1 MKIYVIYDVVA
12 QQGSNLFEA
21 KNDAVA
27 LRQFNRL
34 VKDSDFAQEFK
45 LWYVGEY
52 TAEED
57 PEIRSPIHCVMQPR
71 QVVLNIENSFEEE
84 EEA

>member
-1 MKIYVIYDVVA
+1 MRIYVIYDVVA

-34 VKDSDFAQEFK
+34 VKDSDFAQEFQ
-45 LWYVGEY
+45 LWYLGDY
-52 TAEED
+52 DANCD
-57 PEIRSPIHCVMQPR
+57 PSNDNPIDLVPVRRIQA
-71 QVVLNIENSFEEE
+71 NIDNSFEEE